1 MHQRIPVTARFAA
14 EGFGGSKFTPIRS
27 IGGPMGRIDM
37 GQNGGNGGSPT
48 PSPSP
53 APAPAPSSDVV
64 VRSSPFFIPPVVPV
78 APTYPIAPEPVYVT
92 EAGSDYTNPLVLVGV
107 AIGLVAL
114 GAALS

>member
-1 MHQRIPVTARFAA
+1 MHQRIPVSAKFAA
-14 EGFGGSKFTPIRS
+14 EGFGGSKFTPMRS
-27 IGGPMGRIDM
+27 ISGPMGRIDL
-37 GQNGGNGGSPT
+37 GQNGGNGPSPA

-64 VRSSPFFIPPVVPV
+64 VRSSPFLIPPVVPV

-92 EAGSDYTNPLVLVGV
+92 EPTDYTNTIVLIGA